1 MDPRGTERL
10 DALVAG
16 LYDELRGLASA
27 LMQHERTSHTLQPT
41 ALAHEA
47 YLRMARQE
55 QHRWQSRAY
64 LMSAAAGVI
73 RRVLVD
79 HARGK
84 QRLKRGAGWDRC
96 DDPLSAPITDLGDV
110 LTLHEALEK
119 LADVHARQARV
130 VELRFFGALEVDE
143 VAQVLGVSPRTV
155 ATDWRVAKA
164 WLRARLATPKTED

>member
-1 MDPRGTERL
+1 
-10 DALVAG
+10 
-16 LYDELRGLASA
+16 
-27 LMQHERTSHTLQPT
+27 MQHERSSHTLQPT

-55 QHRWQSRAY
+55 QHRWQNRSY
-64 LMSAAAGVI
+64 LLSAAAGVI

-84 QRLKRGAGWDRC
+84 LRLKRGAGWEKT
-96 DDPLSAPITDLGDV
+96 DDPLAAPIHDLGDV
-110 LTLHEALEK
+110 LTLHEALEH
-119 LADVHARQARV
+119 LGNVHARQARV

-164 WLRARLATPKTED
+164 WLRAHLASPESEN